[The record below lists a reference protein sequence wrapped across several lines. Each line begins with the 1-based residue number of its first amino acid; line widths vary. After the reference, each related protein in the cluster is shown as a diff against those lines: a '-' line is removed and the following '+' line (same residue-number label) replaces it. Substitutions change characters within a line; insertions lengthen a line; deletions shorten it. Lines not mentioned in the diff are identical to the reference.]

1 MKLRNIK
8 RRILNILDK
17 IRIMNFPNFPLYQ
30 SIKCD
35 EFKELSTEQKD
46 KFLDTF
52 KDMSED
58 KHKIIYGLIRAY
70 HLEHDINTQE
80 IPYGGKSLKSG
91 LKFDFDNLPSK
102 LQYMLY
108 SFSLLK

>member
-1 MKLRNIK
+1 MKLKDNKDNI
-8 RRILNILDK
+8 INYTQN
-17 IRIMNFPNFPLYQ
+17 MNFPNFPLYQ
-30 SIKCD
+30 SIKRD
-35 EFKELSTEQKD
+35 DFKELSVEEKD
-46 KFLDTF
+46 KFLETF
-52 KDMSED
+52 KDISEE
-58 KHKIIYGLIRAY
+58 KHKIIYALIRAY